1 MKKIG
6 NQTYQLEK
14 NIYLIKG
21 VSLVGRKEGDGPL
34 HSYFDF
40 IEKDDKMGEK
50 TFEKGERKMFF
61 KAISECIKK
70 SGINKGEIDLYVGGD
85 LMNQLVSSNYAAS
98 ELEIPFL
105 GLYNACATMAESY
118 IIGSTFLESG
128 GFKNIVCATGSHFST
143 AERQYRYPLEFGN
156 QRQSYAQWTVTGVGA
171 TVLSSKSNSNVKI
184 ERFTIGKVVDYGIC
198 DIANMG
204 AAMAPAAME
213 TLVAFFEDTGT
224 TEKDYDLIATGD
236 LGKLGSDIL
245 KDLMLKKGYDLESNY
260 IDCGHM
266 IYNIDQG
273 TIQGGSGAGC
283 SASVFN
289 SYILRKLETKEF
301 KKVLLIST
309 GALMSTITNQQG
321 DTIPCI
327 AHLTQMGVEWWFLH
341 Y

>member
-1 MKKIG
+1 MKRVGK
-6 NQTYQLEK
+6 QTYELEK
-14 NIYLIKG
+14 CVSIIKG
-21 VSLVGRKEGDGPL
+21 VSLVGQKEGQGPL
-34 HSYFDF
+34 RSYFDF

-61 KAISECIKK
+61 KAISACIRK
-70 SGINKGEIDLYVGGD
+70 SGLKNDDIDLYVGGD
-85 LMNQLVSSNYAAS
+85 LMNQLVSSNYTAS

-118 IIGSTFLESG
+118 IIGSTFLEAG
-128 GFKNIVCATGSHFST
+128 GLKNVICATGSHFST

-156 QRQSYAQWTVTGVGA
+156 QRQSYAQWTVTGIGASLLTVG
-171 TVLSSKSNSNVKI
+171 TSSNVRIKK
-184 ERFTIGKVVDYGIC
+184 FTVGKVADYGIC

-213 TLVAFFEDTGT
+213 TLSQFFIDTNT

-266 IYNIDQG
+266 IYNIEQG

-289 SYILRKLETKEF
+289 SYILQKLETGEF

-309 GALMSTITNQQG
+309 GALMSTTTNQQG
-321 DTIPCI
+321 DSIPCI
-327 AHLTQMGVEWWFLH
+327 AHLVEVQGGKKC
-341 Y
+341 

>member
-6 NQTYQLEK
+6 NQTYELESDVS
-14 NIYLIKG
+14 IIKG
-21 VSLVGRKEGDGPL
+21 VSLVGNKEGEGPL
-34 HSYFDF
+34 KAYFDF

-50 TFEKGERKMFF
+50 SFEKAERKMLV
-61 KAISECIKK
+61 KTLTECIKK
-70 SGINKGEIDLYVGGD
+70 SGVERKDIDLYVGGD

-98 ELEIPFL
+98 EIEIPFL

-118 IIGSTFLESG
+118 IIGSTFLEARG
-128 GFKNIVCATGSHFST
+128 AKNVLCATGSHFST

-156 QRQSYAQWTVTGVGA
+156 QRQSYAQWTVTGMGA
-171 TVLSSKSNSNVKI
+171 SLISTNHKSHVKI
-184 ERFTIGKVVDYGIC
+184 TRYCIGKVTDFGIS

-213 TLVAFFEDTGT
+213 TLVAFFEDTKT

-245 KDLMLKKGYDLESNY
+245 KDLMLQKGYDLDTHY

-266 IYNIDQG
+266 IYSIDQD
-273 TIQGGSGAGC
+273 TLQGGSGAGC

-289 SYILRKLETKEF
+289 SYILQKLEEKKF

-309 GALMSTITNQQG
+309 GALMSTTTNQQG

-327 AHLTQMGVEWWFLH
+327 AHLVMMEVKNA
-341 Y
+341 

>member
-6 NQTYQLEK
+6 EQTYELEK
-14 NIYLIKG
+14 NIYLTTG
-21 VSLVGRKEGDGPL
+21 VSLVGSKEGEGPL
-34 HSYFDF
+34 ASYFDI
-40 IEKDDKMGEK
+40 IEKDDKLGEK
-50 TFEKGERKMFF
+50 TFEKAERKMFI

-70 SGINKGEIDLYVGGD
+70 SGLLSSKIDLYVGGD

-118 IIGSTFLESG
+118 IIGSTFLETG
-128 GFKNIVCATGSHFST
+128 APKNVICATGSHFST

-171 TVLSSKSNSNVKI
+171 SILSTDRSSDVKI
-184 ERFTIGKVVDYGIC
+184 KKFCIGKVTDFGIS

-213 TLVAFFEDTGT
+213 TLNAFFKDTKT

-245 KDLMLKKGYDLESNY
+245 KDLMLEKGYDLESNY

-266 IYNIDQG
+266 IYSIDQD
-273 TIQGGSGAGC
+273 TLQGGSGAGC

-289 SYILRKLETKEF
+289 SYILKKLKSGELKR
-301 KKVLLIST
+301 VLLIST
-309 GALMSTITNQQG
+309 GALMSTTTNQQG

-327 AHLTQMGVEWWFLH
+327 AHLVMVEGKKC
-341 Y
+341 